1 MLPSYLEKLTIQELH
16 DRAAQLKELLINCR
30 ICPNSCEIDRTTG
43 ELGECNSSDDILIS
57 SVSPHFG
64 EEPPLVGQLGSG
76 TIFFTNCNLSCIFC
90 QNYDISQLGAG
101 HSISI
106 TDLAEYM
113 LALQS
118 RGCHNINLVSP
129 THYTA
134 QIVEAISIAVENG
147 LELPIV
153 YNCGGYESVETLKL
167 LENIIDIYMPDIK
180 YSNDLNAAKYS
191 GVKNY
196 WEVVTS
202 ALKEMHRQV
211 GDLKVS
217 KRGIAQKGL
226 LVRHLVLPNDLAG
239 SKKIIEFIAKEI
251 SQNTYLNVMGQYRPS
266 FKANEF
272 NELNRSINSTEYLE
286 IENYARSLGLIRGLE

>member
-1 MLPSYLEKLTIQELH
+1 LLPSYLEKLTILELH
-16 DRAAQLKELLINCR
+16 DRAAQLKELLTNCS
-30 ICPNSCEIDRTTG
+30 ICPNSCEIDRTSG
-43 ELGECNSSDDILIS
+43 ELGECNSTDEVLIS

-76 TIFFTNCNLSCIFC
+76 TIFFTNCNLSCVFC
-90 QNYDISQLGAG
+90 QNFDISQLGAG

-106 TDLAEYM
+106 TNLAESM
-113 LALQS
+113 LALQN
-118 RGCHNINLVSP
+118 RGCHNINLVTP
-129 THYTA
+129 THHTP
-134 QIVEAISIAVENG
+134 QIVEAISIAAENG

-153 YNCGGYESVETLKL
+153 YNCGGYESVATLKL

-180 YSNDLNAAKYS
+180 YSNDLNAEKYS

-196 WEVVTS
+196 WEVVIS

-226 LVRHLVLPNDLAG
+226 LVRHLVLPNELVG

-251 SQNTYLNVMGQYRPS
+251 SPNTYLNVMDQYRPS

-272 NELNRSINSTEYLE
+272 NELNRSISSTEYLE
-286 IENYARSLGLIRGLE
+286 IENYARSFGLIRGLE

>member
-1 MLPSYLEKLTIQELH
+1 LLPSYLEKLTIKELH
-16 DRAAQLKELLINCR
+16 DRAAQLRELLKNCS
-30 ICPNSCEIDRTTG
+30 ICPNSCEADRTIG
-43 ELGECNSSDDILIS
+43 ELGECNSSDEVLIS

-76 TIFFTNCNLSCIFC
+76 TIFFTNCNLSCLFC

-101 HSISI
+101 RSI
-106 TDLAEYM
+106 TILELAGFM
-113 LALQS
+113 LALQK
-118 RGCHNINLVSP
+118 RGCHNINLVTH
-129 THYTA
+129 THYTP
-134 QIVEAISIAVENG
+134 QIVEAISIAAENG
-147 LELPIV
+147 LEIPIV

-180 YSNDLNAAKYS
+180 YSNDLNAEKYS

-196 WEVVTS
+196 WVVVTS

-226 LVRHLVLPNDLAG
+226 LVRHLVLPNELAD

-251 SQNTYLNVMGQYRPS
+251 SPNTYLNVMDQYRPS

-272 NELNRSINSTEYLE
+272 NELNRSISSTEYLE
-286 IENYARSLGLIRGLE
+286 IENYARSFGLIRGLE

>member
-16 DRAAQLKELLINCR
+16 DRAAQLKELLTNCR

-43 ELGECNSSDDILIS
+43 ELGECNSSNEVLIS

-180 YSNDLNAAKYS
+180 YSKDLSAAKYS

-226 LVRHLVLPNDLAG
+226 LVRHLVLPNELAG
-239 SKKIIEFIAKEI
+239 SRKIIEFIAKEI
-251 SQNTYLNVMGQYRPS
+251 SANTYLNVMGQYRPS
-266 FKANEF
+266 FKANMF
-272 NELNRSINSTEYLE
+272 NELNRSISSTEYLE
-286 IENYARSLGLIRGLE
+286 IENYTRSFGLIRGLE